1 MINVERE
8 AACLNS
14 ACRSE
19 GKNTGS
25 ASPAKEWEPVM
36 RLFARSA
43 AIGIVSVASFG
54 ASAADLDYPPPVVG
68 QPQYSIVPPVA
79 VAPPQAI
86 VVPAPTL
93 SSQYNRAPSPPP
105 PVAPPYGIAP
115 PVPPG
120 VDVGP
125 RAACQPIW
133 RCGGRGCG
141 WQPSCVPPPE
151 RYSGPYGPPADV
163 YGSPGPQYAPPP
175 SSPAPVPELYPDPYS
190 RQVYPAPSNPYSQ

>member
-1 MINVERE
+1 
-8 AACLNS
+8 
-14 ACRSE
+14 
-19 GKNTGS
+19 
-25 ASPAKEWEPVM
+25 M

-43 AIGIVSVASFG
+43 IVILSVLSFG
-54 ASAADLDYPPPVVG
+54 ASAADLNYPPPVVG
-68 QPQYSIVPPVA
+68 QPPYSMAPPVA
-79 VAPPQAI
+79 VAPPQVMI
-86 VVPAPTL
+86 VPPPTL
-93 SSQYNRAPSPPP
+93 SPQYNGAPVPPS
-105 PVAPPYGIAP
+105 PVAPPYGITP

-120 VDVGP
+120 IDVGP

-163 YGSPGPQYAPPP
+163 YGSPGPQVYAPP
-175 SSPAPVPELYPDPYS
+175 SVPELYPDPYS